1 MNLSE
6 HGVVIDQATLQ
17 RGRRTVL
24 TDLTLAVPP
33 GRSLALIGATGS
45 GKSSLLAGLA
55 TVLPL
60 HAGDIR
66 LDGHSVR
73 TDPAAVRQRLGFV
86 PAGISAWPH
95 ARADEFLELFGVEA
109 GLRGKPLRT
118 AVGKGLALA
127 GIAEPGTPLDSL
139 PAGQTQRLLVARGL
153 LHDPQVLLLDAPF
166 AGLDPRERRDLEQVI
181 TDMQLGGRIVVA
193 AIDYAA
199 VPTCFTHLAVLAAG
213 RLVSHGPAVAAAFEC
228 TRGWARRI
236 TCPAAA
242 APAAVV
248 LRRLGVD
255 ASVIDDDML
264 DCRHDPLVLSF
275 SELITALVGAGIAI
289 EAAGFQPP
297 WPAQLL
303 ESIAPDNGPP

>member
-118 AVGKGLALA
+118 AVGK
-127 GIAEPGTPLDSL
+127 
-139 PAGQTQRLLVARGL
+139 
-153 LHDPQVLLLDAPF
+153 
-166 AGLDPRERRDLEQVI
+166 
-181 TDMQLGGRIVVA
+181 
-193 AIDYAA
+193 
-199 VPTCFTHLAVLAAG
+199 
-213 RLVSHGPAVAAAFEC
+213 
-228 TRGWARRI
+228 
-236 TCPAAA
+236 
-242 APAAVV
+242 
-248 LRRLGVD
+248 
-255 ASVIDDDML
+255 
-264 DCRHDPLVLSF
+264 
-275 SELITALVGAGIAI
+275 
-289 EAAGFQPP
+289 
-297 WPAQLL
+297 
-303 ESIAPDNGPP
+303 